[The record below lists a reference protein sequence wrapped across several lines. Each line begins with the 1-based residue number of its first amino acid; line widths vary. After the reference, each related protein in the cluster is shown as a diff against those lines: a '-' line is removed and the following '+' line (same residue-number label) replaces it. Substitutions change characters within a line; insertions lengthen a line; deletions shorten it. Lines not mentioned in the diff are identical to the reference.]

1 MLKSEPI
8 LLSQLSEAPS
18 SHGGA
23 VRTRHWTEIAEPI
36 SLGVAVVG
44 AAAGMFFQQAL
55 FAVTPAIAAMSL
67 NLANRYRRL
76 QERTREKTAVVL
88 CQSQQL
94 RGELQGLQDAF
105 QALPLSQRLQKLE
118 ESVGRISE
126 AVVDVQRRQ
135 EEWNAAVDGERQ
147 KVKEAIANL
156 QQGLYNLNHHLSG
169 DLGEVRSQI
178 QAIHLSL
185 SLPSPQV
192 DEVKRQ
198 IVRLQAELNQIAD
211 RAADGERLDAQLEE
225 LETHVAKLAQQ
236 QQDSLQPGLKYL
248 ARSIKKLQTA
258 IAEESKPQWAADLDR
273 RLEEILPYR
282 YQLVMESPMPWVLQA
297 LEEAAEEV
305 LIVSPQVSR
314 LAADFDRTIEQLEA
328 ALERG
333 IAVSIGWGDRADIGK
348 ADNATKPI
356 TLKPGGWRYHR
367 ERDLHQHYSAIP
379 KLLELKQRYPKLRLK
394 LLGSSD
400 TLLVCDQDWML
411 SGGQSPLGWETQTYP
426 KEIGLYTTDEK
437 MLAPALERFSRL
449 RQTVPESPQLI
460 ELSAESPPETAAE
473 PEAEDMTLDD

>member
-1 MLKSEPI
+1 MLKSDSLP
-8 LLSQLSEAPS
+8 LSQLSEAPS
-18 SHGGA
+18 SPRVA
-23 VRTRHWTEIAEPI
+23 ERTRHWTEIAEPI
-36 SLGVAVVG
+36 SLAVSVVG
-44 AAAGMFFQQAL
+44 AAAGVFFQQAL
-55 FAVTPAIAAMSL
+55 FAVTPVMAAISL

-76 QERTREKTAVVL
+76 QERAGEKTAVVL
-88 CQSQQL
+88 SQSQQL

-105 QALPLSQRLQKLE
+105 QALPISQRLQKLE
-118 ESVGRISE
+118 DSVGRISE
-126 AVVDVQRRQ
+126 AVVDVQRCQ
-135 EEWNAAVDGERQ
+135 EEWTAAVDRDRQ

-185 SLPSPQV
+185 SLPSPQM

-211 RAADGERLDAQLEE
+211 RAADGGALDAQLEE
-225 LETHVAKLAQQ
+225 LETRVVELAQQ
-236 QQDSLQPGLKYL
+236 QQESLEPGLKYL
-248 ARSIKKLQTA
+248 VRSIQKLQAA
-258 IAEESKPQWAADLDR
+258 IAEESKPQWADALDR
-273 RLEEILPYR
+273 RLEEVLPYR

-297 LEEAAEEV
+297 LEEVAEEV

-314 LAADFDRTIEQLEA
+314 LAADFNRMMEKLEA

-348 ADNATKPI
+348 ADRTTKPI

-367 ERDLHQHYSAIP
+367 ERDLYQSYSAIP
-379 KLLELKQRYPKLRLK
+379 ELLELKQRYPKLRLK

-400 TLLVCDQDWML
+400 TLLVCDRDWML
-411 SGGQSPLGWETQTYP
+411 SGGQSPLGLEAQTYP
-426 KEIGLYTTDEK
+426 KEIGLYTNDEK

-449 RQTVPESPQLI
+449 RQTAPEAPQPI
-460 ELSAESPPETAAE
+460 ELSAESQLETAEE
-473 PEAEDMTLDD
+473 PEAEDVMLAD